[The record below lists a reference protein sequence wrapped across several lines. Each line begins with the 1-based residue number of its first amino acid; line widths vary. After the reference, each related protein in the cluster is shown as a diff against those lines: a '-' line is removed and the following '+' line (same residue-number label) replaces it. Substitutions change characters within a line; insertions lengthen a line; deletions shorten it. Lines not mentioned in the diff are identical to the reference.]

1 MSSCIGMRNLLLIEL
16 DFESEGGLVYIVR
29 I

>member
-1 MSSCIGMRNLLLIEL
+1 MSSCIGMQNILSIEL
-16 DFESEGGLVYIVR
+16 DFESEEGVVCIVR